1 MFGLKDPE
9 PVASEG
15 DESRRQTGDETAL
28 YPKELNLHFSLAFS
42 TTILT
47 PSMSVCRSPTFSTPL
62 CHCAYTH
69 TVAVVVYT
77 HTYTLTLRHIP
88 PDIHACS
95 RDSLMRPESDDDT
108 SRFV

>member
-1 MFGLKDPE
+1 MAKSAQDDAHTYTIMKKGGGRCVFGLKDPE
-9 PVASEG
+9 PVASEE
-15 DESRRQTGDETAL
+15 DESRRRTGNETAL

-77 HTYTLTLRHIP
+77 HTYTLTLL
-88 PDIHACS
+88 AY
-95 RDSLMRPESDDDT
+95 T
-108 SRFV
+108 A